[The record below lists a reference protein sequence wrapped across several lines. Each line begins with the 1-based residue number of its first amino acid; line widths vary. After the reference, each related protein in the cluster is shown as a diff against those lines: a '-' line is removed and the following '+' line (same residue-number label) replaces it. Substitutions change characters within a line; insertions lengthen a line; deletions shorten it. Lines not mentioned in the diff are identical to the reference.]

1 MERLGQSPKERPA
14 SSSASTAHL
23 LARLALAGLGGALGY
38 GVADW
43 LLARGVLAGGI
54 NRFYLTLLGLMLGF
68 LLSPPL
74 ARRFEG
80 VWRRFLRRARAV
92 PPEAVLAAIVGATV
106 ALVVAVLLT
115 TLLSDVPG
123 FTWYWS
129 LLLTLVLVTA
139 SAWFFVVNRQLFSVL
154 APAGRSAAAQGPAG
168 LRQESLK
175 LVDTSA
181 IIDGRIA
188 EVAEANFLDGK
199 LLIPRFVLHELQ
211 NIADSSDPL
220 RRNRG
225 RRGLEVLDRLIAQNK
240 LEVEVVSDDAE
251 GASKV
256 DEKLI
261 RVCQTRQAALVTT
274 DYNLNRVAALQNVRV
289 LNVNGLANALRAM
302 FLPGERLSLYIVKEG
317 REPGQG
323 LAYLDDG
330 TMVVVEDAQQFVGAT
345 IDVVVTS
352 NLQTNMGRMI
362 FARPHRQ
369 GE

>member
-1 MERLGQSPKERPA
+1 MERLGQKAPKEERA
-14 SSSASTAHL
+14 SAAPPSVAYL
-23 LARLALAGLGGALGY
+23 LARLALSAVGAGFGY
-38 GVADW
+38 QVAEW
-43 LLARGVLAGGI
+43 MLRRGLLSDAI
-54 NRFYLTLLGLMLGF
+54 NRSYLTLLGLLIGY
-68 LLSPPL
+68 LVSPSL
-74 ARRFEG
+74 ARRGERL
-80 VWRRFLRRARAV
+80 WRQLAQLTRRV
-92 PPEAVLAAIVGATV
+92 PPQAVLAAIVGVTV
-106 ALVVAVLLT
+106 ALVITVLLN
-115 TLLSDVPG
+115 TLLTGVPG

-129 LLLTLVLVTA
+129 LLLTLMLVTA
-139 SAWFFVVNRQLFSVL
+139 SAWFFVINRQLFTPFGANL
-154 APAGRSAAAQGPAG
+154 TAQAPTLSRGD
-168 LRQESLK
+168 LK

-225 RRGLEVLDRLIAQNK
+225 RRGLEVLDRLVAQK
-240 LEVEVVSDDAE
+240 KVEVEIVSDEVEDAD
-251 GASKV
+251 KV

-261 RVCQTRQAALVTT
+261 RLCQTRQAALLTT

-302 FLPGERLSLYIVKEG
+302 FLPGERLSLYIAKEG

-330 TMVVVEDAQQFVGAT
+330 TMVVVEDAQQAVAST
-345 IDVVVTS
+345 LDVVVTS

-362 FARPHRQ
+362 FARPYRA
-369 GE
+369 GD